1 MGPYSYHKKIMMSQI
16 KLKLH
21 ENVIIISNESGEG
34 YNSKDLVIYTSEKNI
49 EEKVE
54 NASDIYIDKDIVE
67 DLDYGMI
74 GFYIGEMRQLLKK
87 AQNYYYRLE
96 EKNKLLIQNLK
107 DEIFPM
113 VIITFYILK
122 QIKMILR
129 SMALGNIANEIEN
142 NELNVAWD
150 LFQYLLKGMPSGL
163 ELLNR
168 VNEDKFMEDYAKV
181 FMLR

>member
-1 MGPYSYHKKIMMSQI
+1 MMGEI

-21 ENVIIISNESGEG
+21 ENIIIISDESKEG
-34 YNSKDLVIYTSEKNI
+34 YNLKDLVVYTSEKDI
-49 EEKVE
+49 EEIIKK
-54 NASDIYIDKDIVE
+54 ADDIYINPNEDIVE
-67 DLDYGMI
+67 DIDYGKI
-74 GFYIGEMRQLLKK
+74 GLPIGEMKQLLKK

-107 DEIFPM
+107 DEVFPM

-142 NELNVAWD
+142 SELNVAWD
-150 LFQYLLKGMPSGL
+150 LFQYLLKGMPSGS
-163 ELLNR
+163 ELLNK
-168 VNEDKFMEDYAKV
+168 VNKDKFIENYAKV
-181 FMLR
+181 FMLK

>member
-1 MGPYSYHKKIMMSQI
+1 MYSS
-16 KLKLH
+16 LKLH
-21 ENVIIISNESGEG
+21 ENVIIISAPKEG
-34 YNSKDLVIYTSEKNI
+34 DLIVYIPEKDM
-49 EEKVE
+49 EEKVK
-54 NASDIYIDKDIVE
+54 NVSDIYVDTDKDIVE

-74 GFYIGEMRQLLKK
+74 GFYIGEMKQLFKK

-96 EKNKLLIQNLK
+96 EKNKLLMQNLK

-129 SMALGNIANEIEN
+129 SKALGNIANEIEN

-150 LFQYLLKGMPSGL
+150 LFQYLLKRMPAGS
-163 ELLNR
+163 ELLNK
-168 VNEDKFMEDYAKV
+168 VNKDKFIEDYAKV

>member
-1 MGPYSYHKKIMMSQI
+1 MMGEI

-21 ENVIIISNESGEG
+21 ENVIIISTPKEG
-34 YNSKDLVIYTSEKNI
+34 DLIVYIQEKDT
-49 EEKVE
+49 EEKVK
-54 NASDIYIDKDIVE
+54 NASDIFIDTDKDTVE

-74 GFYIGEMRQLLKK
+74 GFYIGEMKQLLKK

-96 EKNKLLIQNLK
+96 EKNKLLMQNLK
-107 DEIFPM
+107 DEAFPM
-113 VIITFYILK
+113 VVITFYILK

-150 LFQYLLKGMPSGL
+150 LFQYLLKGMPSGS
-163 ELLNR
+163 ELLNK
-168 VNEDKFMEDYAKV
+168 VNKDKFMEDYAKV

>member
-1 MGPYSYHKKIMMSQI
+1 MMGQI
-16 KLKLH
+16 KLRLH
-21 ENVIIISNESGEG
+21 ESVIIISDELGEG
-34 YNSKDLVIYTSEKNI
+34 YNQGDIIAYISGKDA
-49 EEKVE
+49 EEKIKRLGDFDIIDGEVTGTKWSMGVGNVE
-54 NASDIYIDKDIVE
+54 T
-67 DLDYGMI
+67 I
-74 GFYIGEMRQLLKK
+74 GVPIAKMNKLFKK
-87 AQNYYYRLE
+87 AQNEYFKLE

-113 VIITFYILK
+113 VVITFYILK

-150 LFQYLLKGMPSGL
+150 LFQYLLKGMPSGS
-163 ELLNR
+163 ELLNK
-168 VNEDKFMEDYAKV
+168 VNKDKFIEDYTKV

>member
-1 MGPYSYHKKIMMSQI
+1 MMGQI

-21 ENVIIISNESGEG
+21 ENVLIISNESGEG
-34 YNSKDLVIYTSEKNI
+34 YHQNDIIVYISGKDVEEVI
-49 EEKVE
+49 E
-54 NASDIYIDKDIVE
+54 NASDIYIDPNENIVE
-67 DLDYGMI
+67 DIDYGKI
-74 GFYIGEMRQLLKK
+74 GLPIGEMKQLLKK
-87 AQNYYYRLE
+87 AQNYYFRLE
-96 EKNKLLIQNLK
+96 EKNKLLIQNLR

-150 LFQYLLKGMPSGL
+150 LFQYLLKGMPSGS
-163 ELLNR
+163 ELLNK
-168 VNEDKFMEDYAKV
+168 VNKDKFMEDYTKV

>member
-1 MGPYSYHKKIMMSQI
+1 MGV

-21 ENVIIISNESGEG
+21 EKVLLISTKWGDLIIYIQE
-34 YNSKDLVIYTSEKNI
+34 KDI

-54 NASDIYIDKDIVE
+54 KAWDVYIDEDKGEVS
-67 DLDYGMI
+67 DLDNNDYLGI
-74 GFYIGEMRQLLKK
+74 FIAEMKQLLKK

-96 EKNKLLIQNLK
+96 EKNKILMHDLK
-107 DEIFPM
+107 DESFPI

-129 SMALGNIANEIEN
+129 SKALGNIANEIEN

-150 LFQYLLKGMPSGL
+150 LFQYLLKRMPSGS
-163 ELLNR
+163 ELLNKI
-168 VNEDKFMEDYAKV
+168 NKDKFMEDYTKV

>member
-1 MGPYSYHKKIMMSQI
+1 MMGQI

-21 ENVIIISNESGEG
+21 ENVIIISDEPREG
-34 YNSKDLVIYTSEKNI
+34 YNLKDLVVYTSEKDI
-49 EEKVE
+49 EEIVE
-54 NASDIYIDKDIVE
+54 NASDIFIDPDDGKLKDS
-67 DLDYGMI
+67 DNDYEI
-74 GFYIGEMRQLLKK
+74 GFPIAEMKQLLKK
-87 AQNYYYRLE
+87 AQNYYYKLE

-113 VIITFYILK
+113 VIVTFYILK

-150 LFQYLLKGMPSGL
+150 LFQYLLKGMPSGS
-163 ELLNR
+163 ELLNK
-168 VNEDKFMEDYAKV
+168 VNKDKFMEDYAKV

>member
-1 MGPYSYHKKIMMSQI
+1 MGQI

-21 ENVIIISNESGEG
+21 ENVIIISDESEEG
-34 YNSKDLVIYTSEKNI
+34 YNSKDLIIYTSEKDI

-54 NASDIYIDKDIVE
+54 NASEIYINSDNDKVE

-74 GFYIGEMRQLLKK
+74 GFYIGKMEQLLKK

-96 EKNKLLIQNLK
+96 EKNKILMHDLK
-107 DEIFPM
+107 DELFPM
-113 VIITFYILK
+113 VVITFYILK

-129 SMALGNIANEIEN
+129 SKALGNIANEIEN

-150 LFQYLLKGMPSGL
+150 LFQYLLKGMPSGS
-163 ELLNR
+163 ELLNK
-168 VNEDKFMEDYAKV
+168 VNKDKFMEDYTKV

>member
-1 MGPYSYHKKIMMSQI
+1 MMSKI

-21 ENVIIISNESGEG
+21 ENVIIISDESGEG

-150 LFQYLLKGMPSGL
+150 LFQYLLKGMPSGS
-163 ELLNR
+163 ELLNKI
-168 VNEDKFMEDYAKV
+168 NKDKFMEDYAKV

>member
-1 MGPYSYHKKIMMSQI
+1 MMGQI

-21 ENVIIISNESGEG
+21 ENVLVISEESGEG
-34 YNSKDLVIYTSEKNI
+34 YNLKDLVIYTLEKDI
-49 EEKVE
+49 EEIVE
-54 NASDIYIDKDIVE
+54 NASDMYIDPDDGKLKDTNSDNE
-67 DLDYGMI
+67 I
-74 GFYIGEMRQLLKK
+74 GFPIAEMKQLLKK
-87 AQNYYYRLE
+87 AQNEYFKLE
-96 EKNKLLIQNLK
+96 EKNKLLVQNLK
-107 DEIFPM
+107 DEVFPM

-150 LFQYLLKGMPSGL
+150 LFQYLLKGMPAGS
-163 ELLNR
+163 ELLNK
-168 VNEDKFMEDYAKV
+168 VNKDKFIEDYAKV

>member
-1 MGPYSYHKKIMMSQI
+1 MMGQI
-16 KLKLH
+16 KLRLH

-34 YNSKDLVIYTSEKNI
+34 YHQNDIIVYISGKDI

-54 NASDIYIDKDIVE
+54 NASEIYINPNNDKVE
-67 DLDYGMI
+67 DIEYDEI
-74 GFYIGEMRQLLKK
+74 GLLIAEMKQLLKK

-96 EKNKLLIQNLK
+96 EKNKILMHDLK
-107 DEIFPM
+107 DIIFPM

-150 LFQYLLKGMPSGL
+150 LFQYLLKGMPAGS
-163 ELLNR
+163 ELLNK
-168 VNEDKFMEDYAKV
+168 VNKDKFMEDYAKV

>member
-1 MGPYSYHKKIMMSQI
+1 MMGEI

-21 ENVIIISNESGEG
+21 ENVLIISNESGEG
-34 YNSKDLVIYTSEKNI
+34 YNLEDLVVYISEKDI
-49 EEKVE
+49 EEIIKKAD
-54 NASDIYIDKDIVE
+54 NIYINPKEDIVE
-67 DLDYGMI
+67 DTDYGKI
-74 GFYIGEMRQLLKK
+74 GLPIGEMKQLLKK
-87 AQNYYYRLE
+87 AQNYYFRLE

-150 LFQYLLKGMPSGL
+150 LFQYLLKGMPAGS
-163 ELLNR
+163 ELLNK
-168 VNEDKFMEDYAKV
+168 VNKDKFMEDYAKV

>member
-1 MGPYSYHKKIMMSQI
+1 MYAN
-16 KLKLH
+16 LKLH
-21 ENVIIISNESGEG
+21 ENVIIISVPKEG
-34 YNSKDLVIYTSEKNI
+34 DLIVYNPEKNI

-54 NASDIYIDKDIVE
+54 NASDIYVDTDKDVVE
-67 DLDYGMI
+67 DLEDGMI
-74 GFYIGEMRQLLKK
+74 GFYIGEMKQLLKK

-142 NELNVAWD
+142 NELNAAWD
-150 LFQYLLKGMPSGL
+150 LFQYLLKKMPSGA
-163 ELLNR
+163 ELLNKL
-168 VNEDKFMEDYAKV
+168 NKDKFMVDYTKV

>member
-1 MGPYSYHKKIMMSQI
+1 MGEI

-21 ENVIIISNESGEG
+21 ENVLIISDEPGEG
-34 YNSKDLVIYTSEKNI
+34 YNF
-49 EEKVE
+49 
-54 NASDIYIDKDIVE
+54 KDIVMYTQNKDTVKIIKRASSKDIDIDE
-67 DLDYGMI
+67 NNRIKYLEGNPLESFI
-74 GFYIGEMRQLLKK
+74 GISIGEIGKLFKK

-107 DEIFPM
+107 DEIFPI

-150 LFQYLLKGMPSGL
+150 LFQYLLKGMPSGS
-163 ELLNR
+163 ELLNK
-168 VNEDKFMEDYAKV
+168 VDKDKFMADYTKV
-181 FMLR
+181 FILR

>member
-1 MGPYSYHKKIMMSQI
+1 MMGQI

-21 ENVIIISNESGEG
+21 ENVIIISDESGEG
-34 YNSKDLVIYTSEKNI
+34 YNSKDLVIYTSENDIK
-49 EEKVE
+49 EKVE
-54 NASDIYIDKDIVE
+54 NASDIYIDPNNDNVE
-67 DLDYGMI
+67 DIEYGEI
-74 GFYIGEMRQLLKK
+74 GLLIAEMKQLLKK
-87 AQNYYYRLE
+87 AQNYYFRLE
-96 EKNKLLIQNLK
+96 EKNKLLIQNLR

-129 SMALGNIANEIEN
+129 SMALGNIANEIEK

-150 LFQYLLKGMPSGL
+150 LFQYLLKGMPSGS
-163 ELLNR
+163 ELLNK
-168 VNEDKFMEDYAKV
+168 VNKDKFMEDYTKV

>member
-1 MGPYSYHKKIMMSQI
+1 MMGQI

-54 NASDIYIDKDIVE
+54 NASDIYIDSDNNKVE
-67 DLDYGMI
+67 DIEYDEI
-74 GFYIGEMRQLLKK
+74 GLFIAEMKQLFRK